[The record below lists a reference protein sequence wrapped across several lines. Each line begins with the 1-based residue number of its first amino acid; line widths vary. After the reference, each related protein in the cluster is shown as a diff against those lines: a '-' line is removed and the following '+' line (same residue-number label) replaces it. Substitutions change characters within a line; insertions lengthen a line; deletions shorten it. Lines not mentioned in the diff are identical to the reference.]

1 MWFGVGIAWILVKV
15 SPKISSH
22 NAGWIARV

>member
-1 MWFGVGIAWILVKV
+1 MPPGVGMARILVKV

-22 NAGWIARV
+22 SAGWMAQL